1 MTRSFQLVDVFHD
14 GAFSGN
20 PLAVVLDADDLSLSA
35 MQATWGLG
43 WGAHRNAIFGSLHGI
58 APGMVRTC
66 TVGAGVIRR
75 SASRSD
81 PKD

>member
-20 PLAVVLDADDLSLSA
+20 PLAVVLDADDLSPSA

-43 WGAHRNAIFGSLHGI
+43 WGG
-58 APGMVRTC
+58 RTATLFSGVS
-66 TVGAGVIRR
+66 TV
-75 SASRSD
+75 
-81 PKD
+81 